1 MGVDRGK
8 GREQLDE
15 AEVFTIA
22 VPGKKNHRFIPGE
35 ALGDESARLRKVRR
49 LLVEHPVG
57 VKQRGDLVDVRCVGA
72 QGLNS
77 HEGAPLRSQG
87 ITD

>member
-8 GREQLDE
+8 SGEQLDE
-15 AEVFTIA
+15 AEVFTVG
-22 VPGKKNHRFIPGE
+22 VPGQKNHRFIPGD
-35 ALGDESARLRKVRR
+35 ALGDEGARLRQVRR

-57 VKQRGDLVDVRCVGA
+57 VKQRGDLVDMRCIGA

-87 ITD
+87 FTD